1 MKVKYYQKILLILV
15 ICFLIIGISIY
26 LSFNNNNAFASTIVD
41 VINAINMMN
50 VPQESFT
57 DTKLISNSNYFTANP
72 LHHSKCV
79 TVIEKGAFD
88 GIENVIIKTPYQ
100 TKPEGWAD
108 GWNNGLPV
116 EWNAE
121 IRECPETKNN

>member
-1 MKVKYYQKILLILV
+1 MKVKYYQKILLLLV
-15 ICFLIIGISIY
+15 ICFLIIGISIC

-88 GIENVIIKTPYQ
+88 GIENVTIKTPYQ
-100 TKPEGWAD
+100 TKPEGWAE
-108 GWNNGLPV
+108 GWNSDLSV
-116 EWNAE
+116 EWE
-121 IRECPETKNN
+121 VEL